1 MTSLSLL
8 PGRTVGRLQYAKF
21 IIKVSKG
28 AKIRNRYIQ
37 IIFFLYKRFIY
48 SSNESSIIL
57 NGVDEPFIDQIIR
70 HHCPVVCH
78 VSITKHLYKEYMAYI
93 DRYQEIVT
101 ANWNSL

>member
-21 IIKVSKG
+21 MIKVSKG
-28 AKIRNRYIQ
+28 AKIRNRYKQ
-37 IIFFLYKRFIY
+37 IIYFLCKRFIY
-48 SSNESSIIL
+48 SYNQGSIIL

-78 VSITKHLYKEYMAYI
+78 VSVTKHLYKEYMAYI
-93 DRYQEIVT
+93 DRYHKK
-101 ANWNSL
+101 